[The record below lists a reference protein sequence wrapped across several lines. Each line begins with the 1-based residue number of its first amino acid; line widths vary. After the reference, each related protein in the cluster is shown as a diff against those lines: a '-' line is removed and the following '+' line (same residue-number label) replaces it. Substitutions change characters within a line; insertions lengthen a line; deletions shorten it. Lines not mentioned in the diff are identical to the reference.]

1 MVKRLNQMFKIV
13 LNMSLD
19 TLDGKFPYI
28 EIEMKGGSLY
38 KGTYRTFCTY
48 IFSKIFMFH

>member
-19 TLDGKFPYI
+19 TLDGKFLYI
-28 EIEMKGGSLY
+28 EIEMKGG
-38 KGTYRTFCTY
+38 
-48 IFSKIFMFH
+48 